1 MMTVP
6 GDTRVPIIHDRNEE
20 RRVLVVGPVGSPVRP
35 VSGGRPVC
43 GRQLADL
50 VQPLET
56 AHRLG
61 IVHRDVKLQNIFLHG
76 NDGEERIFLN
86 DWGSSCALNS
96 RQMFVGTYGY
106 CDSRVPG
113 QALVLCSAEADL
125 RGLVRTA
132 FAMYTGLA
140 PPHDCELAERFW
152 AERFRQDSIWQRGM
166 ECAKLLR
173 YDDLRALFMQL

>member
-1 MMTVP
+1 M
-6 GDTRVPIIHDRNEE
+6 
-20 RRVLVVGPVGSPVRP
+20 
-35 VSGGRPVC
+35 
-43 GRQLADL
+43 
-50 VQPLET
+50 
-56 AHRLG
+56 
-61 IVHRDVKLQNIFLHG
+61 
-76 NDGEERIFLN
+76 
-86 DWGSSCALNS
+86 
-96 RQMFVGTYGY
+96 
-106 CDSRVPG
+106 
-113 QALVLCSAEADL
+113 LCSAEADL